1 MDIASTSV
9 DVLNGL
15 CAGMKEMAEVFD
27 KACSVCLSDYTPTAG
42 KPSIATPTTSLAERI
57 FNCFVHLLGQILVKT
72 ADRDSVNKWIIVNHG
87 ERTKLVTICS
97 SAVQAERLFAQASRY
112 KVMSRCSAIVR
123 CIQAAHSFCVEEA
136 AYKTPGKCSKV
147 VAELQEAFAPI
158 ETDLLPN
165 DHALVKGMADF
176 RLSPFLAVRNEF
188 MTKLAFGFRS
198 DALPRIKP
206 VADLVSKVLPTF
218 PRAPLR
224 GIEFGKMS
232 NLELKKFAEWTVGDK
247 PFSEGCQWA
256 LTFQDS
262 ILHKQLSFLHCSCVA
277 LRAVA
282 VLQEHVNENSKGRAK
297 TYANKNIAKDHIA
310 KLHDVRRA
318 VKNVKEQL
326 ARLSGQSD
334 KLTAMQQ
341 VLHCDLLD
349 RSIFAAEVQ
358 KSIVAQS
365 EALQAQVA
373 AVWKADVDSLK
384 AHLRGMCPKWE
395 SKRESLLTEDV
406 LCKELLSNTANYAKI
421 GPVAEELRYWG
432 KEFRKLHGD
441 NAGVLLPLEWL
452 KEIGS
457 AADFGIET
465 VAFTYVIAHVRNE
478 FRKLQGNAVQ
488 LADSIQALKK
498 KITEEHRVQ
507 LTPQMEEYFTDFI
520 EGRRRGTE
528 HEQEDPA
535 RASAFAPFTVQPQ
548 SPGRGSAPSDDT
560 TVDEGNVATPRTKD
574 SRDSSSTPR
583 TSQGTPLQRALPTPS
598 QRASK
603 RRRFGDS
610 LKA

>member
-1 MDIASTSV
+1 MLGDEERLVRNCANSCREHENGHARVGVHWWCQDHSQGEAARGDRV
-9 DVLNGL
+9 HGLHGVAPLVVCPVEVRDRESARLRDRCALHRDV
-15 CAGMKEMAEVFD
+15 
-27 KACSVCLSDYTPTAG
+27 
-42 KPSIATPTTSLAERI
+42 
-57 FNCFVHLLGQILVKT
+57 GQY
-72 ADRDSVNKWIIVNHG
+72 RWQ
-87 ERTKLVTICS
+87 RTK
-97 SAVQAERLFAQASRY
+97 
-112 KVMSRCSAIVR
+112 
-123 CIQAAHSFCVEEA
+123 
-136 AYKTPGKCSKV
+136 
-147 VAELQEAFAPI
+147 
-158 ETDLLPN
+158 
-165 DHALVKGMADF
+165 
-176 RLSPFLAVRNEF
+176 
-188 MTKLAFGFRS
+188 TKR
-198 DALPRIKP
+198 
-206 VADLVSKVLPTF
+206 
-218 PRAPLR
+218 
-224 GIEFGKMS
+224 M
-232 NLELKKFAEWTVGDK
+232 
-247 PFSEGCQWA
+247 
-256 LTFQDS
+256 
-262 ILHKQLSFLHCSCVA
+262 
-277 LRAVA
+277 
-282 VLQEHVNENSKGRAK
+282 
-297 TYANKNIAKDHIA
+297 
-310 KLHDVRRA
+310 RRQQHQRP
-318 VKNVKEQL
+318 NVKEQL

-421 GPVAEELRYWG
+421 GPVADELRYWG

-560 TVDEGNVATPRTKD
+560 TVDEGSMATPRTKD

-583 TSQGTPLQRALPTPS
+583 TSQGTPLPAPS